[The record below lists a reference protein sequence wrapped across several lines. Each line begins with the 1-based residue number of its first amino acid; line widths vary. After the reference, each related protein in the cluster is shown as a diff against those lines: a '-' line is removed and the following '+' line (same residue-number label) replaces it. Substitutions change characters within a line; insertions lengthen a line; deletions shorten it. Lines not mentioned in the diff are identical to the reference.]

1 MSNTLRRWLWLAT
14 ITTTIVAVAIIA
26 IPTFTIMPFKAQSA
40 AGVEWSYHLRRWSPL
55 VTGLA
60 ALVFI
65 GLCAKLWR
73 GAWWYGRAAMFVMF
87 VPLAAVTWFARQNHF
102 EWMFNPLPNA
112 AYASVSETK
121 SVADNE
127 MVMTVALNGEVAAYP
142 VRQMAYHHIVN
153 DVVGGQPITATY

>member
-1 MSNTLRRWLWLAT
+1 MSNTARRWLWLAT
-14 ITTTIVAVAIIA
+14 ITTTIVAVVIIA

-40 AGVEWSYHLRRWSPL
+40 AGVEWSYRLRSWAPW
-55 VTGLA
+55 VTALA
-60 ALVFI
+60 AIVFVA
-65 GLCAKLWR
+65 LCLKLWR
-73 GAWWYGRAAMFVMF
+73 GARWYGRAMMFVLL
-87 VPLAAVTWFARQNHF
+87 VPLATVTWFARQNHF

-112 AYASVSETK
+112 AYASISDTK

-127 MVMTVALNGEVAAYP
+127 MVMTVALNNQVAAYP